1 MSQFNRK
8 SILLS
13 AAVAAAIT
21 TTDYTMAQ
29 QATLE
34 EVLVTARKREE
45 SLQQVPMAVSAFSTT
60 QLRDAQ
66 VDNILDLER
75 MTPNVTLTDTGGLIG
90 GAISV
95 FIRGIGQ
102 DPGFGQ
108 GVGIYMD
115 DVYLNRTT
123 GALLEVYD
131 VERIEILKGP
141 QGNLYGRNTIGGAI
155 KYITRQPSDEFE
167 ADIEVKGGDYD
178 LIKVKGNVSGP
189 LIQDTL
195 YGSFGAMYKEHEG
208 IQENTFDGS
217 EYWGA
222 DVQAYRGSL
231 LWQATES
238 LSFNLAADY
247 MKDESDPR
255 LPNRI
260 YVGPLIDAASFVI
273 GGANQFLGPG
283 TGVIST
289 PNDTS
294 LPTDID
300 TVSTAFGDG
309 FDQYEIET
317 TTVALTAKWDI
328 SDSWSLKSVTALRSM
343 DNVQPF
349 DFDGSEQFFIE
360 TLRDVENDDFSQEF
374 QFNYSSENINAV
386 MGFYYLDADRDGTEI
401 SKQSARLRF
410 ITNQFKA
417 TSSDDR
423 TEESTSVYANVDWSF
438 TDSWQLSVGGRY
450 TKDEKDE
457 TITAQETIGYYA
469 FAGLRGFP
477 PEAILSVAPGQEAA
491 AMQSP
496 LFAYWASSFAPP
508 FNTEYVE
515 ITGPANT
522 DQSDDWTEFT
532 PSAKL
537 TWFLSDDV
545 MIYGGFSSGFK
556 SGGFQRTG
564 GVEATYDPETVDTWS
579 LGLKST
585 LLDGTLR
592 FNTELFFNDYTDKQ
606 LSTVVFR
613 DGSLDETVD
622 NVGELETS
630 GIEAEVLWLPPLE
643 GMTLGLNVGYLDTDV
658 KEFENAAAGDLS
670 DTTAIGFS
678 PEWTVQGRV
687 SYDFDIASAGFV
699 TLAADFA
706 YRDESFTNSP
716 IDTTSEQA
724 LTQLQDEHVI
734 WNAMAAFTTADGHWR
749 FAVEGKNLDDER
761 VITNSFN
768 VGALTTAGYNMPR
781 TWAVSVGYTF

>member
-1 MSQFNRK
+1 MSHFNRK
-8 SILLS
+8 SVVLS

-21 TTDYTMAQ
+21 TSDYTLAQ

-45 SLQQVPMAVSAFSTT
+45 SLQQVPMAVSAFSSS

-66 VDNILDLER
+66 VDNIVDLER
-75 MTPNVTLTDTGGLIG
+75 MTPNVTLTETGGLVG
-90 GAISV
+90 GSLSV

-108 GVGIYMD
+108 GVGIYLD

-123 GALLEVYD
+123 GALLELYD
-131 VERIEILKGP
+131 VERVEILKGP

-155 KYITRQPSDEFE
+155 KYITKQPSDQFE
-167 ADIEVKGGDYD
+167 ADVEVKAGDYD
-178 LIKVKGNVSGP
+178 LVKVSANVSGP
-189 LIQDTL
+189 LIDDTL
-195 YGSFGAMYKEHEG
+195 FGSFGAMYKERDG
-208 IQENTFDGS
+208 FQDNTVNGD
-217 EYWGA
+217 EYWST
-222 DVQAYRGSL
+222 DVQAYRGAL
-231 LWQATES
+231 LWQATEN

-255 LPNRI
+255 IPNRL

-283 TGVIST
+283 TGVVDT

-300 TVSTAFGDG
+300 DVATAFGDG
-309 FDQYEIET
+309 FDEYEVET
-317 TTVALTAKWDI
+317 TTVALTALWDI
-328 SDSWSLKSVTALRSM
+328 SDSWTVKSVTALRSM

-360 TLRDVENDDFSQEF
+360 TLRDIENDDFSQEF
-374 QFNYSSENINAV
+374 QFNYSSDNVNAV
-386 MGFYYLDADRDGTEI
+386 MGFYYLDADRDGTEV
-401 SKQSARLRF
+401 SQQSARLRF
-410 ITNQFKA
+410 ITNQFKY
-417 TSSDDR
+417 TDSDDR
-423 TEESTSVYANVDWSF
+423 TEESTSVYANVDWNF
-438 TDSWQLSVGGRY
+438 MDSWQLSVGGRY
-450 TKDEKDE
+450 TEDEKEE
-457 TITAQETIGYYA
+457 TISATETIGYYA
-469 FAGLRGFP
+469 YAGLRGFP

-522 DQSDDWTEFT
+522 DQKDDWSEFT
-532 PSAKL
+532 PSARL
-537 TWFLSDDV
+537 TWFMSDDV

-564 GVEATYDPETVDTWS
+564 GVERTYDPETVDTWS

-585 LLDGTLR
+585 LLDGSLR
-592 FNTELFFNDYTDKQ
+592 FNTELFFNDYQDKQ
-606 LSTVVFR
+606 LSTVRFE
-613 DGSLDETVD
+613 DGSLNEVVD

-630 GIEAEVLWLPPLE
+630 GIEAEILWLPPLE
-643 GMTLGLNVGYLDTDV
+643 GLTLGLNVGYLDTDV
-658 KEFENAAAGDLS
+658 KTFKSDDGDKS

-687 SYDFDIASAGFV
+687 SYDFDIANAGYV
-699 TLAADFA
+699 TLAADFS

-716 IDTTSEQA
+716 IDTTSEKELSQV
-724 LTQLQDEHVI
+724 QDDHVI
-734 WNAMAAFTTADGHWR
+734 YNAMASFTTADGHWR
-749 FAVEGKNLDDER
+749 FAVEGRNLDDER
-761 VITNSFN
+761 VLTNSFV
-768 VGALTTAGYNMPR
+768 VGDLVSAGYNAPR